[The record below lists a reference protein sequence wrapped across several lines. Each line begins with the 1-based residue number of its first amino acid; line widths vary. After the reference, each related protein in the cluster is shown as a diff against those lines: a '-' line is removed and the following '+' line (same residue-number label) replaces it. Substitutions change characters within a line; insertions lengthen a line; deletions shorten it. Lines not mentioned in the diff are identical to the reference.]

1 MAQGTVHQVAQLAR
15 RATAVSLA
23 CLAFALGSGTG
34 AYLASQH
41 VAAAAG
47 AVLHAFEA
55 DTAVAAARGIEVGA
69 DHAVLSVAAAP
80 EPPQPPEVDV
90 HTVAR
95 ALSVEPAA
103 YRPLLSQAAIAAMTP
118 GALAPAQVTFYYCA
132 GGGAGDGGGFCGSTA
147 DGTPVQLGVAA
158 CDRRL
163 MGQHFRVLGDPS
175 GLVFRCADTGGAVH
189 GAVRDMWF
197 PTAATGGAWLAGV
210 GHHVVIEVLE

>member
-1 MAQGTVHQVAQLAR
+1 MARETVYQVAQLAR

-41 VAAAAG
+41 AAA
-47 AVLHAFEA
+47 VSNFVFRAFEE
-55 DTAVAAARGIEVGA
+55 DTAVTATRGIEVGP
-69 DHAVLSVAAAP
+69 DHAVLSASTDQSG
-80 EPPQPPEVDV
+80 QPPEVDV

-175 GLVFRCADTGGAVH
+175 GLVFRCADTGGGVH

-197 PTAATGGAWLAGV
+197 PTAAAGGAWIAGV
-210 GHHVVIEVLE
+210 GHHVVIEVLQ